1 MDFSWPFVGREDV
14 VFKVLLVGVAKLV
27 GSIWNSQICWWLN
40 IFDLHRY
47 CRFGVFLLQPD
58 VARPKNLAPDV
69 AWLLKKK
76 NYLTSSVGIPFTRV
90 QHSGFSM
97 LATQDSYTWKSTYLF
112 KAMIY
117 RVECWFRRSYELTV
131 DCKWS
136 QLPNQLGGGLFMPS
150 LTMKNQFFW
159 GGASYFGGLSSCP
172 GMFFLFTWL
181 FSAFQRVIFAHGLRW
196 HDDHGLLWHM
206 VSCSCCD
213 TVSVYNWDVTLE
225 VEPVPPLTRNCLE
238 SVYMCQ
244 SRSPRGFL
252 LDTCSPGQHEESI
265 PPISHSTGIA
275 DLHIEIDILNELS
288 PKTSCIFSYF
298 ISLNPCQ
305 MVFQMF

>member
-1 MDFSWPFVGREDV
+1 MAVCWSGRRGFWGAFGWGCKVGRKHMK
-14 VFKVLLVGVAKLV
+14 FTNLLVIKHLWLTQILPFWCFFVAT
-27 GSIWNSQICWWLN
+27 GC
-40 IFDLHRY
+40 
-47 CRFGVFLLQPD
+47 CT
-58 VARPKNLAPDV
+58 PKELSTWRCLTPG
-69 AWLLKKK
+69 KK

-159 GGASYFGGLSSCP
+159 GGASYFGGLSSCL

-181 FSAFQRVIFAHGLRW
+181 FSAIQRVIFAHGLRW

-206 VSCSCCD
+206 VWNCSCCD
-213 TVSVYNWDVTLE
+213 TVSVHNWDVTLE
-225 VEPVPPLTRNCLE
+225 VEPVPPLTHNCLE

-244 SRSPRGFL
+244 SRSPSFFL
-252 LDTCSPGQHEESI
+252 LDTCSPGQHEE
-265 PPISHSTGIA
+265 
-275 DLHIEIDILNELS
+275 
-288 PKTSCIFSYF
+288 
-298 ISLNPCQ
+298 
-305 MVFQMF
+305 